1 MMNVEQRPAGRWAK
15 TCALILITLMVSIT
29 VYASRNLVQDRR
41 ISLEEA
47 KQMATRAASGSDF
60 PITVN
65 KEVLAQL
72 NRFLGTPEGRE
83 YIQSALERKKE
94 YDQIL
99 SEATKKY
106 HTPNELNAI
115 PIAESG
121 YQNLP
126 SRFSVKAAGPWM
138 FIPSTARKYGMKVEN
153 GFDERLDV
161 AKETDA
167 AHRYLLSNKLLF
179 NDWQLAI
186 FAYNVGESAVER
198 GIKKYGTRDVWELS
212 KYIRGDKDY
221 MAKVMASVII
231 MKNPEVLN
239 Q

>member
-1 MMNVEQRPAGRWAK
+1 MMKVEQRSMRPWAK
-15 TCALILITLMVSIT
+15 NCALTLITLMVSLT
-29 VYASRNLVQDRR
+29 VYASRNFLQDRR
-41 ISLEEA
+41 ISLDEA
-47 KQMATRAASGSDF
+47 KQFANKAALGSDF

-65 KEVLAQL
+65 DEILTQL

-83 YIQSALERKKE
+83 YIQAALKRKKV

-99 SEATKKY
+99 YETAKKY
-106 HTPNELNAI
+106 HTPYELNAI

-121 YQNLP
+121 FQNLQ
-126 SRFSVKAAGPWM
+126 SNFSVNAAGLWM
-138 FIPSTARKYGMKVEN
+138 FIPVTARKYGMRVEN
-153 GFDERLDV
+153 GLDERLDV

-198 GIKKYGTRDVWELS
+198 GIRKYGTRDVWELS
-212 KYIRGDKDY
+212 KHIRGDKDY

-231 MKNPEVLN
+231 MKNPTILD